1 MDIQNNAKLSKPKI
15 ISTYNKKQEYWYVYS
30 DQSYWDPK
38 KKQTRHIRHT
48 IGKRLTKDGD
58 IIYNNRFKA
67 EHAAQALMQTEISTT
82 ELMGETL
89 VLDSIVRE
97 LGLHKHLV
105 AAFGKISADRITGLA
120 EYIICTKRAPSWSGD
135 WAAYRNPKIESMS
148 SQIVSELLCSL
159 NRDKRNTFFRSWM
172 EANRCRKG
180 YFCFDS
186 TNIGGYNTETNPL
199 VEYGYTHGHIS
210 LPQVNVA
217 ILSRQDTLVPIH
229 SVVYNGS
236 RHDSTTLKNLLDEL
250 EKLELQNICITLDK
264 GYYSEK
270 NIELIR
276 HKGHDFII
284 PIPKR
289 VLWQYDIIDSM
300 RDELYTLSARTE
312 IEDHEGNPQVI
323 QCLSKP
329 IIKNGHRYYIHVVYN
344 PAIRADAE
352 KGFIELLAGCKK
364 ELEEKVYLES
374 HKDLYDM
381 FFDVRDTPKRG
392 RKVTEKISYAS
403 EFQKNYAGYWCLLT
417 NRKKPKDEIY
427 SAYQQ
432 RNTAEIFYDTFK
444 NDLNG
449 DRITDHK
456 LESYEGKMFILFI
469 ALAILTRLKRK
480 LAQKRNGNRT
490 LGRLKTYSQLLFR
503 ISTLA
508 KVSFK
513 GKYKPIYSTPTKL
526 QKEIINNFD
535 LKWPG
540 LT

>member
-1 MDIQNNAKLSKPKI
+1 MDIQKNAKLSKPKI
-15 ISTYNKKQEYWYVYS
+15 ISTYNKKQAYWYVYS
-30 DQSYWDPK
+30 EQSYWDSE
-38 KKQTRHIRHT
+38 KKQTRHVRRT

-58 IIYNNRFKA
+58 IIYNNCFKA
-67 EHAAQALMQTEISTT
+67 EHAAQALIQTEISTT

-89 VLDSIVRE
+89 ILDSIVRE

-120 EYIICTKRAPSWSGD
+120 EYTICTKQAPSWSGD

-148 SQIVSELLCSL
+148 SQTVSELLCSL

-172 EANRCRKG
+172 EENRCRKG
-180 YFCFDS
+180 YFCTGS

-217 ILSRQDTLVPIH
+217 ILSRQDTLVPIR

-236 RHDSTTLKNLLDEL
+236 R
-250 EKLELQNICITLDK
+250 
-264 GYYSEK
+264 
-270 NIELIR
+270 
-276 HKGHDFII
+276 
-284 PIPKR
+284 
-289 VLWQYDIIDSM
+289 
-300 RDELYTLSARTE
+300 
-312 IEDHEGNPQVI
+312 HEGNPQVI

-329 IIKNGHRYYIHVVYN
+329 IIKNGHRYSIQVVYN

-352 KGFIELLAGCKK
+352 KGFIELLAECKK
-364 ELEEKVYLES
+364 ELEEGAYIES
-374 HKDLYDM
+374 HKDLYDR

-392 RKVTEKISYAS
+392 RKVTERINYTS
-403 EFQKNYAGYWCLLT
+403 EYQINYAGYWCLLT
-417 NRKKPKDEIY
+417 NRKKQKEEIY

-456 LESYEGKMFILFI
+456 LESYEGKMFVLFI

-480 LAQKRNGNRT
+480 PAMKRNNNKT

-526 QKEIINNFD
+526 QTEIINNFD